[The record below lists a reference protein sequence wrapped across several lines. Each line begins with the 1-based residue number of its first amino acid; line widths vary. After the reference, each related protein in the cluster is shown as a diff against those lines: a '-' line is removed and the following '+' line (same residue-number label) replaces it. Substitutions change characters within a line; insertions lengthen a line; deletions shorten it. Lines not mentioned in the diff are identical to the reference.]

1 MNQGGKYLQKQYGS
15 FLLDALIGVV
25 IFALG
30 VLGMIAMQANAIA
43 VQSDAQYRI
52 EASNLVNQILGQI
65 NLNVAR
71 DPLTGNVDQTDLLTF
86 SHQPVGGTGQCRSG
100 GADCCNFSGPVSTN
114 ALVTAWATALNTTP
128 ATRLPGASASS
139 QQIAISTA
147 DSNRV
152 SIVICWQGP
161 KDVNPRFH
169 RIIAYVN

>member
-1 MNQGGKYLQKQYGS
+1 MKPTVNFAVQQGS
-15 FLLDALIGVV
+15 FLLEALIGVV

-30 VLGMIAMQANAIA
+30 VLTMIALQANAIA

-52 EASNLVNQILGQI
+52 EASNLADQILGQI

-71 DPLTGNVDQTDLLTF
+71 DALTGNVDQTDLLTF
-86 SHQPVGGTGQCRSG
+86 SHQPTGGTTQCRSG
-100 GADCCNFSGPVSTN
+100 GADCCNFSGAASTN
-114 ALVTAWATALNTTP
+114 PIVTAWATALNTTA
-128 ATRLPGASASS
+128 ATRLPGSSASS
-139 QQIAISTA
+139 QQITISTA

-169 RIIAYVN
+169 RILAYVN